1 MTKRYPFGFVNLEC
15 TRIHNLS
22 HVQGTRDVEVLM
34 EMKPYQAEQAIVNL
48 IQMLGE
54 DHVRA
59 YLSGDFPWIQA
70 PEEEVA

>member
-1 MTKRYPFGFVNLEC
+1 MTKRYPFGMVKLAC
-15 TRIHNLS
+15 RQIHS
-22 HVQGTRDVEVLM
+22 ITDVQGERAVSVLM
-34 EMKPYQAEQAIVNL
+34 EVTPSQAEQAIFDL

-70 PEEEVA
+70 PEEEAA

>member
-1 MTKRYPFGFVNLEC
+1 MTKRYPFGTVNLQC
-15 TRIHNLS
+15 RQIHS
-22 HVQGTRDVEVLM
+22 ITDVQGERAVCVTLEVT
-34 EMKPYQAEQAIVNL
+34 PSQAEQAIFDL

-70 PEEEVA
+70 PEEEAA